1 MNQDNVRERM
11 FEERLHAIHARSQA
25 VLGESSMDTSRD
37 EMLAMF
43 DSFLGEDFDSST
55 KESVIGLQQN
65 LNRGQSLLA
74 KQLEQRVLTDAEYVD
89 HFNNLVA
96 IVFEACEKLLGV
108 SNFEALFGAP
118 RAEMQGYLDKDT
130 FVASRG
136 QYSAASKVSVDL
148 LAPNRRDL
156 KNQMV
161 LIVEDSI
168 NYRVKLH
175 GALQRAGCNVLQA
188 ESGWAALEMLKN
200 HHPDLML
207 VDIKMPIMSGYE
219 LVDIVHRRPKTA
231 KMRVLMMASK
241 MTKTTLAEAVSV
253 GASSVFM
260 KSTKPEELVSN
271 INQSFNL

>member
-1 MNQDNVRERM
+1 
-11 FEERLHAIHARSQA
+11 
-25 VLGESSMDTSRD
+25 MDTSRD

-65 LNRGQSLLA
+65 LHRGQSLLA

-118 RAEMQGYLDKDT
+118 RAEMQGYIDKDT

-136 QYSAASKVSVDL
+136 QYSTASEFSAGL
-148 LAPNRRDL
+148 LAPMRDDL
-156 KNQMV
+156 TNQTV
-161 LIVEDSI
+161 LIVEESKK
-168 NYRVKLH
+168 YRVQLH
-175 GALQRAGCNVLQA
+175 VAFQRAGCHVLQA
-188 ESGWAALEMLKN
+188 DSSWAALEMLN
-200 HHPDLML
+200 IHHPDLML

-219 LVDIVHRRPKTA
+219 LVDIVHRRPETA

-241 MTKTTLAEAVSV
+241 MTETTLAEAVSV

-260 KSTKPEELVSN
+260 KSTKPEELVSS